1 MGENA
6 KDTGRR
12 TARARQLHRLID
24 RLKAGEPPA
33 AGAGAGTPGPGATDR
48 DAPPNLR
55 EAVHRR
61 MRELDEAERRDARHG
76 EE

>member
-33 AGAGAGTPGPGATDR
+33 GTGA
-48 DAPPNLR
+48 DAPARGGTGGDRAPNLR

-61 MRELDEAERRDARHG
+61 MRELDEAERRDRHG